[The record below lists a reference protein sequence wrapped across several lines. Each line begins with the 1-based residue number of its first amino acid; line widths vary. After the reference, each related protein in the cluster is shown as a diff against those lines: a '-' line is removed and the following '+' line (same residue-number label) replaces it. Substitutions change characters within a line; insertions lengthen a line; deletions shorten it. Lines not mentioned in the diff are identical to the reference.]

1 MPQDEFSVIADSHAA
16 ARQPRKPDGSA
27 PVVLQVLPS
36 LVTGGVERGT
46 IEIAQA
52 LTAAGYKAVVASS
65 GGPMVRELTR
75 CGAVHV
81 ELPMGAKNPLV
92 MRSNVARLEAVIR
105 EHQVDIVHARS
116 RAPAW
121 SALAAAKNTGA
132 HFVTTFHGTYNLGGF
147 GLKHFY
153 NSVMTK
159 GERVIAIS
167 EFIAEHMRRVYGTPP
182 EKIRV
187 IHRGVDLA
195 KFDPVRVS
203 AERII
208 QLAHR
213 WRLPDGFPVITLPGR
228 LTRWKG
234 QEVLIRALAELG
246 RHDVRCLLVG
256 SDQGRTG
263 YRQELTDLIRR
274 LGLTDVVHIVD
285 ECNDM
290 PAAYMLTD
298 IAVSCSTDPE
308 AFGRVVVEAQA
319 MGRPVIASDH
329 GAPRETIL
337 PGRTGWLTPP
347 GDHVALA
354 GALDRFLKLSPE
366 QRGDMAQLA
375 QSFVRANFTKEA
387 MCERTLAVYEEVLSG
402 IAPVVQNIQFIDP
415 EAG

>member
-1 MPQDEFSVIADSHAA
+1 MDETSPIDALPKA
-16 ARQPRKPDGSA
+16 ARQSPLADGRA
-27 PVVLQVLPS
+27 PCVLQVLPA

-46 IEIAQA
+46 VEIAQA
-52 LTAAGYKAVVASS
+52 LTEAGYKAVVASA
-65 GGPMVRELTR
+65 GGPLVRELTR

-81 ELPMGAKNPLV
+81 ELPVGSKNPLV
-92 MRSNVARLEAVIR
+92 MRANVRRLEAVIR
-105 EHQVDIVHARS
+105 GHQVDIVHARS

-121 SALAAAKNTGA
+121 SALAAANRTGA
-132 HFVTTFHGTYNLGGF
+132 HFMTTFHGTYNLGGF

-167 EFIAEHMRRVYGTPP
+167 EFIAEHMRRVYGVAP

-187 IHRGVDLA
+187 IHRGVDLT

-208 QLAHR
+208 ALAHR
-213 WRLPDGFPVITLPGR
+213 WRLPDGYPVIMLPGR

-246 RHDVRCLLVG
+246 RHDIRCLLVG
-256 SDQGRTG
+256 SDQGRAG
-263 YRQELTDLIRR
+263 YRQELTDLIAR

-285 ECNDM
+285 ECSDM

-298 IAVSCSTDPE
+298 VVVSASTDPE
-308 AFGRVVVEAQA
+308 AFGRVVAEAQA

-329 GAPRETIL
+329 GGPRESIL
-337 PGRTGWLTPP
+337 PGRTGWLTAP
-347 GDHVALA
+347 GDPHALA
-354 GALDRFLKLSPE
+354 AALDRFLALSAE
-366 QRGDMAQLA
+366 ERGDMAALA
-375 QSFVRANFTKEA
+375 QSFVRANFSKEA
-387 MCERTLAVYEEVLSG
+387 MCERTLAVYDEILRG
-402 IAPVVQNIQFIDP
+402 DPAVVQNIQPVDP
-415 EAG
+415 EAA

>member
-1 MPQDEFSVIADSHAA
+1 MSMDETTPIDALPGQAS
-16 ARQPRKPDGSA
+16 QPRTRQ
-27 PVVLQVLPS
+27 PVVLQVLPR

-46 IEIAQA
+46 VEVAQA
-52 LTAAGYKAVVASS
+52 LTDAGWKAVVASE
-65 GGPMVRELTR
+65 GGPMVREVTR
-75 CGAVHV
+75 AGAIHV
-81 ELPMGAKNPLV
+81 ELPVASKNPWT
-92 MRSNVARLEAVIR
+92 MRQNVKRLEAVIR
-105 EHQVDIVHARS
+105 EHGVDIVHARS

-121 SALAAAKNTGA
+121 SALAAANRTGA
-132 HFVTTFHGTYNLGGF
+132 KFMTTFHGTYNLGWF
-147 GLKHFY
+147 GLKHIY

-167 EFIAEHMRRVYGTPP
+167 EFIAEHARRVYGVAP

-187 IHRGVDLA
+187 VYRGVDLK

-203 AERII
+203 PERII
-208 QLAHR
+208 QLAHK
-213 WRLPDGFPVITLPGR
+213 WRLPDGYPVIMLPGR

-263 YRQELTDLIRR
+263 YRQELVDLIRS

-298 IAVSCSTDPE
+298 VAVSASTDPE
-308 AFGRVVVEAQA
+308 AFGRVVAEAQA
-319 MGRPVIASDH
+319 MGRPVIATDH

-337 PGRTGWLTPP
+337 PGRTASWRCRRTNAATWPSWRKASCAPISPRRPCAPARWRSTANCCRGRRRWCRTSCRWTRKQAERGP
-347 GDHVALA
+347 GGA
-354 GALDRFLKLSPE
+354 GLEQGRFVS
-366 QRGDMAQLA
+366 
-375 QSFVRANFTKEA
+375 
-387 MCERTLAVYEEVLSG
+387 
-402 IAPVVQNIQFIDP
+402 
-415 EAG
+415 

>member
-1 MPQDEFSVIADSHAA
+1 MDEPTPIDALPAA
-16 ARQPRKPDGSA
+16 ARQSPLADGRA
-27 PVVLQVLPS
+27 PCVLQVLPA

-46 IEIAQA
+46 VEIAQA
-52 LTAAGYKAVVASS
+52 LTEAGYKAVVASA

-75 CGAVHV
+75 CGAMHV
-81 ELPMGAKNPLV
+81 ELPVGSKNPLV
-92 MRSNVARLEAVIR
+92 MRANVKRLEQVIR

-121 SALAAAKNTGA
+121 SALAAANRTGA
-132 HFVTTFHGTYNLGGF
+132 HFMTTFHGTYNLGGF

-167 EFIAEHMRRVYGTPP
+167 EFIAEHMRRVYGVAP

-187 IHRGVDLA
+187 VHRGVDLT

-208 QLAHR
+208 ALAHR
-213 WRLPDGFPVITLPGR
+213 WRLPDGYPVIMLPGR

-246 RHDVRCLLVG
+246 RHDIRCLLVG
-256 SDQGRTG
+256 SDQGRTA
-263 YRQELTDLIRR
+263 YRQELTDLIARQ
-274 LGLTDVVHIVD
+274 GLTDVVHIVD

-298 IAVSCSTDPE
+298 VVVSASTDPE
-308 AFGRVVVEAQA
+308 AFGRVVAEAQA

-329 GAPRETIL
+329 GGPRESIL
-337 PGRTGWLTPP
+337 PGRTGWLTMP
-347 GDHVALA
+347 GDPHALA
-354 GALDRFLKLSPE
+354 AALDRFLALSAE
-366 QRGDMAQLA
+366 ERGDMAALA
-375 QSFVRANFTKEA
+375 QSFVRANFSKEA
-387 MCERTLAVYEEVLSG
+387 MCERTLAVYDEILRG
-402 IAPVVQNIQFIDP
+402 DPAVVQNIQPVDP
-415 EAG
+415 EAA